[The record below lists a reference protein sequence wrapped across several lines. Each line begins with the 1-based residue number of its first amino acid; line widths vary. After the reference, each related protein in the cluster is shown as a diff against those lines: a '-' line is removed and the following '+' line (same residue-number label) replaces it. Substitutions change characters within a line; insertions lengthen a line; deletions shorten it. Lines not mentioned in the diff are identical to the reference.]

1 VNLEQIQAELETL
14 FNSSHRFLHD
24 GRRVIF
30 WYDPDGEFGAVWD
43 AVQIEHVRKLRHDGG
58 WFKLKY
64 DLHRTFAQDNVLVY
78 APFPE
83 PPPQQNY
90 LYDVQVTGLR
100 FSADRA
106 GMVWQMLGVRDR
118 ALEGFL
124 RDHAKF
130 LAAQA
135 RVDAL
140 RELRVPEGASL
151 SVLRAAM
158 LCAVARLRTL
168 DAGLFVR
175 ELLKL
180 GVMEDKNRLWLEVS
194 KFFAAEELWEAIGDA
209 TGFRV
214 PDDERPTLAR
224 LFNALAVTHLR
235 RRWTVAFPKTL
246 EHFVIRPDA
255 AAVAIT
261 ETWLRDSRDAGAW
274 RALSRRAEESL
285 NLGALAREAGGR
297 AIRDADT
304 FASLEQT
311 VVRECAERLTN
322 RGNAA
327 CEGVLELIASRRDS
341 HWFAE
346 FEVFYAALEA
356 AARLLMFAPRWAALP
371 TDAAALWSAYQ
382 SELHGVDR
390 AYREF
395 CAAFAALE
403 TNGAD
408 LLKPLSERLERVYTE
423 DFLERLG
430 GAWSDA
436 LTSFPPPGL
445 PTQNNF
451 YREVVQPALES
462 SRVVVVISDALRFE
476 IAVALQQRLEQED
489 GLELEIQARVTGLPS
504 VTSVGMASLLPGS
517 KVALQAENVVRDGA
531 ASNTTEARQRILEGV
546 IPGARAIQEETLT
559 RQKREEARAWLGAAA
574 LTYVYHNV
582 IDTTGESAA
591 QELDVPVAANKALE
605 ELTALVKR
613 LTKQLNVSKVFVT
626 ADHGFLFQRRSLE
639 EFEKLTADKT
649 GEVIS
654 LSKRYVVGR
663 DLSVPDGAQ
672 GFASALEGLQVVAPR
687 GSLRFVSPG
696 RGAQYVHGGSS
707 LQEVII
713 PVLAVRPVR
722 GKSADRARVRVAL
735 QHGGARRITG
745 NPFTLTLIQEDPV
758 SDRLHPRE
766 VRIAWFDSSGVP
778 VTTELRLRFDS
789 SDANAS
795 ERVRREVVQVTLRDP
810 DRTQSYD
817 LVIRDVDDG
826 TELLREAWRID
837 LAIPDDFGV

>member
-1 VNLEQIQAELETL
+1 VNLERIQAELEVL
-14 FNSSHRFLHD
+14 FNSPHRFAHD

-30 WYDPDGEFGAVWD
+30 WYDPESEFGAVWD
-43 AVQIEHVRKLRHDGG
+43 AVQIDGVRKLRHDGG
-58 WFKLKY
+58 WFRLKY
-64 DLHRTFAQDNVLVY
+64 DLHRTFSADHVLVY

-90 LYDVQVTGLR
+90 VYDVQVTGLR

-106 GMVWQMLGVRDR
+106 GMAWQMLGVRDR
-118 ALEGFL
+118 ALEGYL

-130 LAAQA
+130 LASQA

-151 SVLRAAM
+151 GVLRAAM

-168 DAGLFVR
+168 EAGLFVR
-175 ELLKL
+175 EVLKL
-180 GVMEDKNRLWLEVS
+180 GVAEDKNRLWLEVS
-194 KFFAAEELWEAIGDA
+194 KFFSASELWAAIGDA
-209 TGFRV
+209 TGFSV
-214 PDDERPTLAR
+214 PDAERPTLAR

-235 RRWTVAFPKTL
+235 RRWTHAFPKTL

-261 ETWLRDSRDAGAW
+261 ETWLRDSKDAAVW
-274 RALSRRAEESL
+274 RELSKRAEESL
-285 NLGALAREAGGR
+285 NLGALAREAGTR
-297 AIRDADT
+297 VIRDADT

-311 VVRECAERLTN
+311 VVRECAESLTN
-322 RGNAA
+322 RGSAV
-327 CEGVLELIASRRDS
+327 CQEVLALIASRRDS

-346 FEVFYAALEA
+346 FGVFYAALEA
-356 AARLLMFAPRWAALP
+356 AAQLLMFAPRWAALP
-371 TDAAALWSAYQ
+371 SGAGALWSAYQ

-408 LLKPLSERLERVYTE
+408 LLKPLSERLERTYTE
-423 DFLERLG
+423 DFLESLG

-436 LTSFPPPGL
+436 LSTFPPPGL
-445 PTQNNF
+445 PSQNNF
-451 YREVVQPALES
+451 YREVVQPALEA
-462 SRVVVVISDALRFE
+462 SRVVVVISDALRLE
-476 IAVALQQRLEQED
+476 IAVALKQRLEQED
-489 GLELEIQARVTGLPS
+489 GLELALEARVTGLPS

-517 KVALQAENVVRDGA
+517 GVALQGENVVRDGA
-531 ASNTTEARQRILEGV
+531 ASNTTEARQRILEAV
-546 IPGARAIQEETLT
+546 VPGARAIHEETLT
-559 RQKREEARAWLGAAA
+559 RQKREEARAWLSAAN

-582 IDTTGESAA
+582 IDTTGESAV

-613 LTKQLNVSKVFVT
+613 LTKQLNVSRVFVT

-639 EFEKLTADKT
+639 EFEKLSADKS
-649 GEVIS
+649 GEVIWF
-654 LSKRYVVGR
+654 SKRYVVGR

-672 GFASALEGLQVVAPR
+672 GFSSTLEGLQVVAPR

-707 LQEVII
+707 LQEVMV

-722 GKSADRARVRVAL
+722 GKSADLERVRVAL
-735 QHGGARRITG
+735 QHGGSRRITG
-745 NPFTLTLIQEDPV
+745 NPFTLTLIQEGPV
-758 SDRLHPRE
+758 SERLHPRE
-766 VRIAWFDSSGVP
+766 VRVAWFDSSGAP
-778 VTTELRLRFDS
+778 VTTELRLRFDFG
-789 SDANAS
+789 DVNAS
-795 ERVRREVVQVTLRDP
+795 ERVRREVMHVTQRDP
-810 DRTQSYD
+810 DRTQTYD